1 MQYYRLYPCAFALA
15 CLLPTAAYCATDP
28 PPPADSSA
36 PASAV
41 AVEPT
46 PPQPA
51 APGKPPATIEADRIE
66 GHQDKEVEAFGDVII
81 RSEDK
86 TLSGDYMR
94 YDAPSDE
101 VYGKGHVQTEQS
113 GSRMKG
119 TELKLQ
125 LEKNIGHI
133 DQAEYELT
141 ETHARGDAKR
151 ILFEGK
157 DKYRAEDARYT
168 TCPIG
173 TDDWFLHVK
182 DLEIDRTTQVGT
194 ARNAY
199 IEFKGVP
206 LLYSPWLTFP
216 LNNQRKSG
224 LLTPTF
230 GSTGKSGAELTVPY
244 YWNIA
249 PNIDATISPRL
260 MVRRGLQLNNELRY
274 LQPNYL
280 GEVRFET
287 LPNDRVTG
295 TSRYGFTIKH
305 NQQIAPKWSGSLNVQ
320 KVSDDTYFTD
330 LSDRISST
338 ALTNLPREGVLSY
351 TSDWWNLTGRVQRFQ
366 TLQDPL
372 GPAIT
377 PPYQRAPQ
385 LLLNAARQ
393 NVYGGTDVNLFSE
406 FVSFQHPTLLEGKR
420 FIAYPSVSLPLTRSY
435 GFVTPKLGWHVT
447 RYSVEQSATA
457 NTNVTRSLPIFS
469 VDSGLLFD
477 RNWQLGEKNFLQT
490 LEPRLYYLYI
500 PYRDQSQL
508 PNFDTADADFN
519 FAQMFTENKF
529 SGGDRVNDANQ
540 ITLAVTSRLIE
551 PDSGSERLRAAIG
564 QRFYLTPPRVTLGTP
579 ARNGP
584 SDILASFGGQITHD
598 WRLDSGLQFNPSQ
611 NRTEKTALSL
621 RYLPETGKVI
631 NFSYRYIRDPLTPL
645 RQVDISTQWPLS
657 GRWYGLVRYNYS
669 LQDSKVLEALG
680 GLEYNGGCWA
690 VRGVVH
696 RFATGTQQATNAI
709 FIQLELNGVSKI
721 GSSPIEVLK
730 QNIPGYVKSNE

>member
-1 MQYYRLYPCAFALA
+1 MQYYRLYLFAFALA

-36 PASAV
+36 PTSAV
-41 AVEPT
+41 SAQPT
-46 PPQPA
+46 PPLPLTPA
-51 APGKPPATIEADRIE
+51 KPPATIEADRIE

-94 YDAPSDE
+94 YDAPRDE

-119 TELKLQ
+119 TELQLQ
-125 LEKNIGHI
+125 MEQNVGHL

-182 DLEIDRTTQVGT
+182 DLEIDRTTQIGT

-206 LLYSPWLTFP
+206 ILYSPWLTFP

-366 TLQDPL
+366 TLQDP
-372 GPAIT
+372 
-377 PPYQRAPQ
+377 
-385 LLLNAARQ
+385 
-393 NVYGGTDVNLFSE
+393 
-406 FVSFQHPTLLEGKR
+406 
-420 FIAYPSVSLPLTRSY
+420 
-435 GFVTPKLGWHVT
+435 
-447 RYSVEQSATA
+447 
-457 NTNVTRSLPIFS
+457 
-469 VDSGLLFD
+469 
-477 RNWQLGEKNFLQT
+477 
-490 LEPRLYYLYI
+490 
-500 PYRDQSQL
+500 
-508 PNFDTADADFN
+508 
-519 FAQMFTENKF
+519 
-529 SGGDRVNDANQ
+529 
-540 ITLAVTSRLIE
+540 
-551 PDSGSERLRAAIG
+551 
-564 QRFYLTPPRVTLGTP
+564 
-579 ARNGP
+579 
-584 SDILASFGGQITHD
+584 
-598 WRLDSGLQFNPSQ
+598 
-611 NRTEKTALSL
+611 
-621 RYLPETGKVI
+621 
-631 NFSYRYIRDPLTPL
+631 
-645 RQVDISTQWPLS
+645 
-657 GRWYGLVRYNYS
+657 RW
-669 LQDSKVLEALG
+669 
-680 GLEYNGGCWA
+680 
-690 VRGVVH
+690 
-696 RFATGTQQATNAI
+696 
-709 FIQLELNGVSKI
+709 
-721 GSSPIEVLK
+721 
-730 QNIPGYVKSNE
+730 